1 MIFRTSDAE
10 PLYVSRSDANSLL
23 SSYSPHG
30 FFLDDADWPTVEHYY
45 QGLKFT
51 DPDQRA
57 AIRATPTP
65 SAAKKLAD
73 KHAKAVRKDWK
84 KIRETVM
91 TRGLYIKS
99 QAHPEIA
106 NALVATGGIKIV
118 ENSMYDYYWGCGRD
132 GRGHNTYGKVLMAIR
147 EKLNVEKATSSCP

>member
-1 MIFRTSDAE
+1 MIFNTPEAE
-10 PLYVSRSDANSLL
+10 PLYVSRSDEQSPL

-57 AIRATPTP
+57 AIRATQTP

-73 KHAKAVRKDWK
+73 RHAKAVRKDWK

-91 TRGLYIKS
+91 TRGLYIKC
-99 QAHPEIA
+99 QAHPTIA
-106 NALVATGGIKIV
+106 KALLATGSIKIV

-147 EKLNVEKATSSCP
+147 EKLNDEKAAK